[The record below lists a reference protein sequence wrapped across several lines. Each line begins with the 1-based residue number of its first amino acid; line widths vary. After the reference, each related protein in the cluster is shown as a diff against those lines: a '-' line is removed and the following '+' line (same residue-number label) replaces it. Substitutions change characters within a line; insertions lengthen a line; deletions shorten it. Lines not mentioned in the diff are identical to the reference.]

1 MPLPKLDIQHFSHKL
16 VGLDKKIKYRPFTV
30 KEQKILLHAKE
41 AESPEQAMEAIAQ
54 IVGLCTNGDVDAYKT
69 PVFDIE
75 DLFLKIRSKSVSE
88 IAEIAYL
95 VKGTDQRIEVK
106 IDLSKIQVTIPEG
119 HSRKIMITDT
129 IGLMMKYPTLG
140 MAIDKTANQ
149 LAADDNVIKTCIDY
163 VFTEDEVF
171 YFKDFSEEE
180 VESWLESFDRDA
192 LMSINKFFE
201 TMPRIR
207 HEEVVKLPDG
217 KTQTLKFEGLM
228 DFFA

>member
-54 IVGLCTNGDVDAYKT
+54 IVGLCTNGGVDAYKT

-207 HEEVVKLPDG
+207 HEEVVTLPDG
-217 KTQTLKFEGLM
+217 KKQTLKFEGLM